1 MSVHVLMFVREVGG
15 LIGHHTRYA
24 TTRVAKDHWLRGF
37 VLFVV
42 IQKTTIMGISFG
54 YEDDWS
60 DGVG

>member
-24 TTRVAKDHWLRGF
+24 TARVAKDHWLRGF

-42 IQKTTIMGISFG
+42 IQKTTIMGISFV
-54 YEDDWS
+54 YEDDRS